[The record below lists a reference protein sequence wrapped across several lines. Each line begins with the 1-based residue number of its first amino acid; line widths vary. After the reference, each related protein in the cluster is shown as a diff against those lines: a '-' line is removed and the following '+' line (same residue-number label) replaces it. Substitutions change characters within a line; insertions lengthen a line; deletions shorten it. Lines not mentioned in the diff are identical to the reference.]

1 MHANKNDELLPV
13 YLESFCVCSFA
24 YSAMSNVINSTS
36 LCWIEPKYNEYVY
49 VCVCAWLCQTTL
61 KPHLNNFEVGMYQH
75 CMITPP
81 HFRVCA
87 QLNDHK

>member
-49 VCVCAWLCQTTL
+49 VCVRVVMPNYFETTL
-61 KPHLNNFEVGMYQH
+61 EQF
-75 CMITPP
+75 
-81 HFRVCA
+81 
-87 QLNDHK
+87 